1 MTDRD
6 MPPVD
11 LSVQLGPLRLAN
23 PVLVASGTFGYGDEL
38 PEMTEV
44 AALGGVVTKTV
55 TLEPR
60 AGNPPPRLQETPAG
74 LLNSIGLQNVGCEA
88 FGQKVLPRLLGLG
101 PAIIVSVGG
110 RQAEDFATCVEMLD
124 HHDVAGYEIN
134 ISCPNVTSGLE
145 YSRSP
150 LEAAKVLSLVRAVTQ
165 RPLFAKLSPNVT
177 DIAEIGSAC
186 LNAGADG
193 LTAVNTYLGMVVDVE
208 RRRPVLG
215 RGTGGISGPAIR
227 PLALAR
233 VWELYRKLSCPIM
246 GVGGVVTAHD
256 ALEFLLTGAAAVQI
270 GTANFRDPARGA
282 RVVEGLETYA
292 REHGIARLQEL
303 VGALEGGQGRARQ

>member
-60 AGNPPPRLQETPAG
+60 AGNPPPRLHETPAG

-88 FGQKVLPRLLGLG
+88 FSEKVLPRLLGLG

-150 LEAAKVLSLVRAVTQ
+150 REAAKVLALVRAVTQ

-208 RRRPVLG
+208 RRRPVLR

-233 VWELYRKLSCPIM
+233 VWELYRRLSCPIM

-292 REHGIARLQEL
+292 REHGIVRLQEL
-303 VGALEGGQGRARQ
+303 VGALEGGQG

>member
-1 MTDRD
+1 MTERGAS
-6 MPPVD
+6 PVD
-11 LSVQLGPLRLAN
+11 LRVQLGPLSLAN

-44 AALGGVVTKTV
+44 AALGGVVTKTM

-88 FGQKVLPRLLGLG
+88 FGAKVLPRLLDLG

-110 RQAEDFATCVEMLD
+110 RVAEDFATCVEMLD
-124 HHDVAGYEIN
+124 RHAAAAYEIN

-150 LEAAKVLSLVRAVTQ
+150 VEAAKVLSLVRKVTK

-177 DIAEIGSAC
+177 DIVEIGRAC
-186 LNAGADG
+186 LEAGADG
-193 LTAVNTYLGMVVDVE
+193 LTAINTYLGMVVDVE
-208 RRRPVLG
+208 RRRPVLR
-215 RGTGGISGPAIR
+215 RGTGGVSGPAIR

-233 VWELYRKLSCPIM
+233 VWELYRELACPIM

-282 RVVEGLETYA
+282 RVVEGLEAYA
-292 REHGIARLQEL
+292 REHQVARLQEL
-303 VGALEGGQGRARQ
+303 IGALEHQP